1 MGSLDAA
8 QSRPSV
14 VDNSIFTGELVNT
27 KRGEDDSFS
36 RFAKHTESSGMHS
49 FTATGSG
56 GERRVETNATV
67 ASVEAG
73 DEETLL
79 VQIRDATRSSA
90 KISLVS
96 SEGPSDGP
104 VLEAKNP
111 SQIERKKPSFNQLPA
126 AEKESLETSSLA
138 CAVTPEMKSRNR
150 EDDPIGL
157 LHAIG
162 SHGKNLSPF
171 VHQSTDEDMRVHT
184 KLADWSMDTLV
195 WTQSPS
201 EEGSPFFDPSK
212 ISVSNSG
219 NDLEEQRIPSS
230 DDFKHSKKQEP
241 TRRCMFLPFLVVL
254 LLVGAAS
261 LIVLFRFGVFSP
273 DNNADS
279 VPSVS
284 PGVAAIAP
292 SVVPFH
298 SDMPSTPFPS
308 TAVSDVPSASPTMS
322 SVSFESVYEIFIRDG
337 LAEDIPRKEYAKDL
351 IESMNRLLN
360 KVLVD
365 LSLDD
370 SRKPPP
376 RLLAPVIPSSEIERF
391 QTTNCPNQDLRNR
404 CEKVFAYITLENAV
418 NSWAEVKVFLD
429 LAVSIGQLQ
438 FELDQV
444 NPSSPVAII
453 DLIEE
458 HEPSPVPSPV
468 PSRSVSP
475 TAFSQIPSMSPS
487 SLTISPNTSSWSPTT
502 DSYLLDLLTEN
513 SFDGGEALRTQGSA
527 QNRAYLWLLEDSFLD
542 MYSDARLL
550 QRYAL
555 ATFYYST
562 HGEDWFFQTNWLSDM
577 DECFWYSRS
586 PQSPC
591 DIDGGLQNLEL
602 DYNNINGE
610 LPPELGLLSDSLER
624 IVLRGG
630 PNSVTSGTLPSELGY
645 LTKMANFF
653 IRGNHFAG
661 SLPYQLGRWTALE
674 QFDISGNRFTGTLPP
689 SLFANAV
696 QLSFIDIS
704 NNRFT
709 GSLPTQVGN
718 MEKCQRFIIENNMI
732 TGAIP
737 TEIGDLRRLQS
748 FYGGSN
754 MLSSLPSEI
763 GRLTFLDTL
772 ALQQNTFMGTIP
784 SELSRIQRLL
794 ILDLSSNSLSGPIP
808 SRMSKTTDF
817 MKFPTSSNT
826 KLSPSFRTW

>member
-1 MGSLDAA
+1 
-8 QSRPSV
+8 
-14 VDNSIFTGELVNT
+14 
-27 KRGEDDSFS
+27 
-36 RFAKHTESSGMHS
+36 
-49 FTATGSG
+49 
-56 GERRVETNATV
+56 
-67 ASVEAG
+67 
-73 DEETLL
+73 
-79 VQIRDATRSSA
+79 
-90 KISLVS
+90 
-96 SEGPSDGP
+96 
-104 VLEAKNP
+104 
-111 SQIERKKPSFNQLPA
+111 
-126 AEKESLETSSLA
+126 
-138 CAVTPEMKSRNR
+138 
-150 EDDPIGL
+150 
-157 LHAIG
+157 
-162 SHGKNLSPF
+162 
-171 VHQSTDEDMRVHT
+171 
-184 KLADWSMDTLV
+184 
-195 WTQSPS
+195 
-201 EEGSPFFDPSK
+201 
-212 ISVSNSG
+212 
-219 NDLEEQRIPSS
+219 
-230 DDFKHSKKQEP
+230 
-241 TRRCMFLPFLVVL
+241 
-254 LLVGAAS
+254 
-261 LIVLFRFGVFSP
+261 
-273 DNNADS
+273 
-279 VPSVS
+279 
-284 PGVAAIAP
+284 
-292 SVVPFH
+292 
-298 SDMPSTPFPS
+298 
-308 TAVSDVPSASPTMS
+308 
-322 SVSFESVYEIFIRDG
+322 
-337 LAEDIPRKEYAKDL
+337 
-351 IESMNRLLN
+351 
-360 KVLVD
+360 
-365 LSLDD
+365 
-370 SRKPPP
+370 
-376 RLLAPVIPSSEIERF
+376 
-391 QTTNCPNQDLRNR
+391 
-404 CEKVFAYITLENAV
+404 
-418 NSWAEVKVFLD
+418 
-429 LAVSIGQLQ
+429 
-438 FELDQV
+438 
-444 NPSSPVAII
+444 
-453 DLIEE
+453 
-458 HEPSPVPSPV
+458 
-468 PSRSVSP
+468 
-475 TAFSQIPSMSPS
+475 
-487 SLTISPNTSSWSPTT
+487 
-502 DSYLLDLLTEN
+502 
-513 SFDGGEALRTQGSA
+513 
-527 QNRAYLWLLEDSFLD
+527 

-610 LPPELGLLSDSLER
+610 LPPELGLLSNSLER